1 MGKASPQ
8 GAANWHEIAAVRAR
22 DLPSRLVFSVLIAA
36 GGAWVASGSW
46 PLIWLTATVVAQL
59 ATLIVTEPMRREPNF
74 PVSTARARAFYASIA
89 LSAVVFAACGPLFW
103 FDGGSGGRLFSFI
116 VLSGA
121 VVNSAMQAGDS
132 TRLLWAACGPIILV
146 AQALPF
152 ISFFGA
158 DGSERKVLGL
168 TGLAAGLLTLHLAL
182 AAQRGLRS
190 ASKVKDALAEADRER
205 LRAEAASAAKSDF
218 LAVMSHELRTP
229 LNGVLGMAQAMAG
242 DRLARAQRGRLDVI
256 RQSGEILL
264 VLLND
269 LLDLSEI
276 DTARLQIVPGIID
289 VAGLAEQVEAVF
301 SPLAEAKQVGFSVQ
315 LLDSAG
321 VARLGD
327 PMRVRQVLHN
337 LVANAVKFTEE
348 GLVSVVISGD
358 DDELL
363 FAVADTGSGV
373 APDKAH
379 LLFQR
384 FGQSDPSATRRRSGA
399 GLGLAIA
406 RGLAQLMG
414 GDVTM
419 RSTPGEGSVFTAHL
433 KLPRAQAAPAL
444 GLAAPD
450 AAPGP
455 EQLRV
460 LAAEDNP
467 INQLVLKTLL
477 EQIGITVQFAGDGEE
492 AVAAWRSGRW
502 DVVLMD
508 IQMPVMDGL
517 AATRAI
523 RVLEAAE
530 GRPRTPIIAVTA
542 NGVAEQASE
551 YMDAGMDALVP
562 KPIQLKQLLTAIDA
576 AVSDEAVGEIRA
588 RTAA

>member
-1 MGKASPQ
+1 MGKASPHN
-8 GAANWHEIAAVRAR
+8 AATWHEIAVVRAR
-22 DLPSRLVFSVLIAA
+22 DLPSRLVTTLLIAA
-36 GGAWVASGSW
+36 GAAWVATGSW
-46 PLIWLTATVVAQL
+46 PAIWLAATAVAQL
-59 ATLIVTEPMRREPNF
+59 ATLIVTEPMRRDPDF
-74 PVSTARARAFYASIA
+74 PVSPARARAFYASLA
-89 LSAVVFAACGPLFW
+89 LSAFVFAVSGPLLW
-103 FDGGSGGRLFSFI
+103 CYGGPGGRLFSFL

-121 VVNSAMQAGDS
+121 VVSAAVQAGDS
-132 TRLLWAACGPIILV
+132 VRLLWAACGPIILV
-146 AQALPF
+146 AQGLPVVA
-152 ISFFGA
+152 FFFAEGP
-158 DGSERKVLGL
+158 ERKVLGL
-168 TGLAAGLLTLHLAL
+168 TAVAAALLTLHLVR
-182 AAQRGLRS
+182 AARRGLATAR
-190 ASKVKDALAEADRER
+190 KVKDALADADRER

-229 LNGVLGMAQAMAG
+229 LNGVLGMAQAMSG
-242 DRLARAQRGRLDVI
+242 DRLARAQRTRLQVI

-276 DTARLQIVPGIID
+276 DTARLQLVPAIID

-301 SPLAEAKQVGFSVQ
+301 GPLAEAKQLDFSVR
-315 LLDSAG
+315 LTPSAG
-321 VARLGD
+321 AARLGD
-327 PMRVRQVLHN
+327 PIRVRQVLHN

-373 APDKAH
+373 SPDKAP

-384 FGQSDPSATRRRSGA
+384 FGQSDPSTTRRHSGT

-406 RGLAQLMG
+406 RGLAELMG

-433 KLPRAQAAPAL
+433 RLPRAEAAPAL
-444 GLAAPD
+444 VAVAPD
-450 AAPGP
+450 ASPGP
-455 EQLRV
+455 ERLRV

-477 EQIGITVQFAGDGEE
+477 EQVGITVQFVGDGEA
-492 AVAAWRSGRW
+492 AVASWRGGRW
-502 DVVLMD
+502 DLVLMD

-530 GRPRTPIIAVTA
+530 GRARTPILAVTA

-551 YMDAGMDALVP
+551 YMEAGMDGLVP
-562 KPIQLKQLLTAIDA
+562 KPIQLKQLLAAIEA
-576 AVSDEAVGEIRA
+576 AVGDEAPREIPA